1 MRAYPCRKEN
11 KRAVVEELNVIDPQL
26 GVIKD
31 DLGSPR
37 VLPPPLFTGGD
48 KENNNKGCSMESHL
62 AAKLPRADP
71 PGQHIKGPAKYK
83 AFP

>member
-1 MRAYPCRKEN
+1 MCAYPCRKEN
-11 KRAVVEELNVIDPQL
+11 KRAVVEEL

-48 KENNNKGCSMESHL
+48 KENNIYI
-62 AAKLPRADP
+62 
-71 PGQHIKGPAKYK
+71 IKGVVWRVI
-83 AFP
+83 